1 MPSALRFDASITSPP
16 YARRPLA
23 RGARVFALAALAA
36 AGAALQAQERGA
48 LVPVED
54 AAVVELPG
62 VTLTGRGDGGAA
74 GTEAYAAKRTS
85 TATKLDLSPR
95 ETPQSVSIV
104 TRAQMDD
111 FGLTNVNDLLS
122 GTTGVTVERVETD
135 RTYFSVRGFD
145 VSNFQLDGI
154 GLPFA
159 TGDQMGDLDT
169 AFYERVEVLRGAN
182 GLMSSTGNPSATV
195 NFVRKRPTTDFHAS
209 AGITLGSWNNRRV
222 DGDLSTPLNAAGS
235 VRARLTAA
243 SQTRDSYLDRYG
255 LDKNLFAGIVEAD
268 LTPGTTLTLGHAE
281 QHNRPDA
288 PMWGALPLF
297 DSRGAATNYPRS
309 ANTASDWSYWNT
321 DDAQTFAQL
330 AHELAGGWKLN
341 AVAMRRVI
349 RSDAEL
355 LYIYG
360 TPDAATGGGL
370 FSYPSKYHHKERQ
383 TLADVYASGP
393 FTLGGRRHELVVG
406 MNWARSD
413 NDLHSSDDDAGVP
426 LTVDEVLAG
435 RFPRPAFDA
444 GETGFADFH
453 DRRTSL
459 YVAARFSPSEAL
471 KLITGA
477 NLTRA
482 TSEGVQYGEV
492 HRYAKTKTT
501 PYLGATYDLNANVSL
516 YASYAGIFNP
526 QYKVD
531 RNNATL
537 PPIEGSNAELGVKSE
552 WMDKRLLASFAV
564 FRTRQDNTAES
575 DLFINGHTA
584 YKPVNAQS
592 EGFEIDLAGRLA
604 PGWEASAGYT
614 ELRIEDRETG
624 RAAREYVPRRLFK
637 LSTTW
642 RPAALSRVKLGASLK
657 WQDDTQRDQGGGVI
671 TRQPA
676 YALLDLMARY
686 DLTRQLSATLILNN
700 VTDRKYLTSLYWAQ
714 GYYGAPSNA
723 TLSLAWQY

>member
-1 MPSALRFDASITSPP
+1 MSSVPRSA
-16 YARRPLA
+16 ARLAPAPHALRPLA
-23 RGARVFALAALAA
+23 HAARVVILMALAA
-36 AGAALQAQERGA
+36 AGTGAHAQDRGT
-48 LVPVED
+48 LVPAED

-62 VTLTGRGDGGAA
+62 VVLTGRGDGGAA
-74 GTEAYAAKRTS
+74 ATEAYAARRTT
-85 TATKLDLSPR
+85 TATKLDLTPR
-95 ETPQSVSIV
+95 ETPQSVSVV

-122 GTTGVTVERVETD
+122 STTGVTVERVETD

-195 NFVRKRPTTDFHAS
+195 NFVRKRPTADFRAA
-209 AGITLGSWNNRRV
+209 AGVTLGSWNDRRV
-222 DGDLSTPLNAAGS
+222 DGDLSTALNAAGT

-243 SQTRDSYLDRYG
+243 SQTRDSYLDRYS
-255 LDKNLFAGIVEAD
+255 LEKNLVAGVVEAD
-268 LTPGTTLTLGHAE
+268 VAPGTVLTLGHAE
-281 QHNRPDA
+281 QHNRPNS

-297 DSRGAATNYPRS
+297 DGNGASTDFPRS
-309 ANTASDWSYWNT
+309 ANTAAEWAYWNT
-321 DDAQTFAQL
+321 DDTQTFAQL
-330 AHELAGGWKLN
+330 ARELAGGWKLN

-349 RSDAEL
+349 RSDAEIF
-355 LYIYG
+355 YVYG
-360 TPDAATGGGL
+360 TPDPATGGGL

-393 FTLGGRRHELVVG
+393 FTLGGRRHDLVVG
-406 MNWARSD
+406 MNWAKSD
-413 NDLHSSDDDAGVP
+413 NDLHSSDDDVGVP

-435 RFPRPAFDA
+435 SFPRPAFDA

-459 YVAARFSPSEAL
+459 YAAARFNPSDAL

-477 NLTRA
+477 NVTRA

-492 HRYAKTKTT
+492 HRYGKTKTT
-501 PYLGATYDLNANVSL
+501 PYVGATYDLHPNVSL
-516 YASYAGIFNP
+516 YASYATIFNP
-526 QYKVD
+526 QYKLD
-531 RNNATL
+531 RTNATL
-537 PPIEGSNAELGVKSE
+537 PPIEGSNAEIGVKSE
-552 WMDKRLLASFAV
+552 WMDKRLQASFAL
-564 FRTRQDNTAES
+564 FRTRQDNTAEY
-575 DLFINGHTA
+575 DTFINGHSA
-584 YKPVNAQS
+584 YKPVHAQS
-592 EGFEIDLAGRLA
+592 EGFELDLAGRLA

-614 ELRIEDRETG
+614 QLSIEDRQTG
-624 RAAREYVPRRLFK
+624 LAAREYVPRKLLR

-642 RPAALSRVKLGASLK
+642 RPAALSRLKLGASLK
-657 WQDDTQRDQGGGVI
+657 WQDDTRRDQGSGVI

-686 DLTRQLSATLILNN
+686 DFSRRLSATVNLNN

-714 GYYGAPSNA
+714 AYYGAPRNV
-723 TLSLAWQY
+723 TVSLNWQY